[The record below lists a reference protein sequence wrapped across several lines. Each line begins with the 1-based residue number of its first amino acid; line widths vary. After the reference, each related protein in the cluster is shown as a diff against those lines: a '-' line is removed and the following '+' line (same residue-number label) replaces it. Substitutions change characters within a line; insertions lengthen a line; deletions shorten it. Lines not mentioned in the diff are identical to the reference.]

1 MPSTYAHRRFGANVL
16 DHLPAPLRE
25 KLEAHRELYDIGLHG
40 PDVLFYYHAEKSTPV
55 AALGNA
61 MHDEPGRTF
70 FDRARRVVH
79 EEADREAALAYAL
92 GYVCHFALDSTCHPF
107 VEQFTRESGVTHCEI
122 ETEFDNMLLR
132 RDGHDPKSFFT
143 ASHIR
148 PTAENARVIAPF
160 YEGLTGLQVLD
171 ALKGMIAMH
180 RLLQPSGAVKRWVV
194 LTGMKAVGKYDVLH
208 GLVANPQ
215 PNPQCTES
223 NEKLDA
229 LYQQAI
235 PLAVRLIEAYA
246 GTLDTD
252 TPLDKAYDHTFG
264 EF

>member
-1 MPSTYAHRRFGANVL
+1 
-16 DHLPAPLRE
+16 
-25 KLEAHRELYDIGLHG
+25 
-40 PDVLFYYHAEKSTPV
+40 
-55 AALGNA
+55 
-61 MHDEPGRTF
+61 
-70 FDRARRVVH
+70 
-79 EEADREAALAYAL
+79 
-92 GYVCHFALDSTCHPF
+92 
-107 VEQFTRESGVTHCEI
+107 
-122 ETEFDNMLLR
+122 
-132 RDGHDPKSFFT
+132 
-143 ASHIR
+143 
-148 PTAENARVIAPF
+148 
-160 YEGLTGLQVLD
+160 VLD

-246 GTLDTD
+246 ETLDTD

>member
-1 MPSTYAHRRFGANVL
+1 MS
-16 DHLPAPLRE
+16 
-25 KLEAHRELYDIGLHG
+25 
-40 PDVLFYYHAEKSTPV
+40 
-55 AALGNA
+55 
-61 MHDEPGRTF
+61 
-70 FDRARRVVH
+70 
-79 EEADREAALAYAL
+79 
-92 GYVCHFALDSTCHPF
+92 
-107 VEQFTRESGVTHCEI
+107 HCEI
-122 ETEFDNMLLR
+122 ETEFDDMLLR

-235 PLAVRLIEAYA
+235 PLAVRLVE
-246 GTLDTD
+246 
-252 TPLDKAYDHTFG
+252 TPCRSDNWEKRVHRTAVREEQECKRKNLRSRRWSVRGSCTMWATRPLC
-264 EF
+264 

>member
-1 MPSTYAHRRFGANVL
+1 MS
-16 DHLPAPLRE
+16 
-25 KLEAHRELYDIGLHG
+25 
-40 PDVLFYYHAEKSTPV
+40 
-55 AALGNA
+55 
-61 MHDEPGRTF
+61 
-70 FDRARRVVH
+70 
-79 EEADREAALAYAL
+79 
-92 GYVCHFALDSTCHPF
+92 
-107 VEQFTRESGVTHCEI
+107 HCEI
-122 ETEFDNMLLR
+122 ETEFDDMLLR
-132 RDGHDPKSFFT
+132 RDGHDPKNFFT

-246 GTLDTD
+246 ETLDTD

>member
-1 MPSTYAHRRFGANVL
+1 MGCCLFVFFFQAEDGIRDWSPSR
-16 DHLPAPLRE
+16 
-25 KLEAHRELYDIGLHG
+25 GLG
-40 PDVLFYYHAEKSTPV
+40 DVY
-55 AALGNA
+55 
-61 MHDEPGRTF
+61 
-70 FDRARRVVH
+70 
-79 EEADREAALAYAL
+79 
-92 GYVCHFALDSTCHPF
+92 
-107 VEQFTRESGVTHCEI
+107 
-122 ETEFDNMLLR
+122 
-132 RDGHDPKSFFT
+132 
-143 ASHIR
+143 
-148 PTAENARVIAPF
+148 
-160 YEGLTGLQVLD
+160 
-171 ALKGMIAMH
+171 
-180 RLLQPSGAVKRWVV
+180 KRQV

>member
-1 MPSTYAHRRFGANVL
+1 MREDGL
-16 DHLPAPLRE
+16 DPI
-25 KLEAHRELYDIGLHG
+25 K
-40 PDVLFYYHAEKSTPV
+40 
-55 AALGNA
+55 
-61 MHDEPGRTF
+61 
-70 FDRARRVVH
+70 
-79 EEADREAALAYAL
+79 
-92 GYVCHFALDSTCHPF
+92 
-107 VEQFTRESGVTHCEI
+107 
-122 ETEFDNMLLR
+122 
-132 RDGHDPKSFFT
+132 FFT
-143 ASHIR
+143 ASHIKPSR
-148 PTAENARVIAPF
+148 ERAEVIAPF

-235 PLAVRLIEAYA
+235 PLAVRLIEAYVE
-246 GTLDTD
+246 TLDTD

>member
-40 PDVLFYYHAEKSTPV
+40 PDLLFYYHAEKSTPV

-92 GYVCHFALDSTCHPF
+92 SFVCHFALDSTCHPF

-132 RDGHDPKSFFT
+132 RDGYDPLTFFT
-143 ASHIR
+143 ASHIH
-148 PTAENARVIAPF
+148 PSAENARVIAPF
-160 YEGLTGLQVLD
+160 YKDISEQTALES
-171 ALKGMIAMH
+171 LKGMITVHKVLSLEPGQALGGADRHEGAGQVRWDARPCGKPAAEPAVH
-180 RLLQPSGAVKRWVV
+180 REQP
-194 LTGMKAVGKYDVLH
+194 
-208 GLVANPQ
+208 
-215 PNPQCTES
+215 
-223 NEKLDA
+223 
-229 LYQQAI
+229 QAGR
-235 PLAVRLIEAYA
+235 AVR
-246 GTLDTD
+246 
-252 TPLDKAYDHTFG
+252 
-264 EF
+264 